1 MQTKSRRY
9 LLAFFVS
16 AAVASGAWWILHAQ
30 ATSSLPN
37 SQDEASSAA
46 KMNANAV
53 VAAAQGA
60 VLSTTTT
67 AAKPASG
74 TKLNGTW
81 VASRNSSAATAHRL
95 MASASTA
102 KAALALIDGDAS
114 VVSADKRYFL
124 AVLSEL
130 CGQQARASQPSNASV
145 PKATPAPVDSSQSVE
160 QQRARRTLEQ
170 RRVAAFCEGLPTQS
184 LEVQMRYWAQA
195 AAEGDPRARAR
206 LQWAQFETQFARD
219 PTTVGNPNTDVDQFL
234 SPRTWTAEMLAAMA
248 QGLAS
253 KDPSAIV
260 NFGSMLQQT
269 AHSNYVAL
277 ADNGESL
284 SELPMGAWNVLACA
298 YGARC
303 GPEDNSTLLSLCA
316 NEGKCNLTSLEDY
329 FRQQMWTGAEA
340 AHFDAVRAY
349 LIALV
354 ETGDVTRLT
363 IRPFDS
369 AAPTPVRR
377 FIKGP
382 GRSYPPA

>member
-1 MQTKSRRY
+1 MQPKSRLY
-9 LLAFFVS
+9 FLSLMGL
-16 AAVASGAWWILHAQ
+16 AAVAVGGWWMLYGQAASTMPPGAF
-30 ATSSLPN
+30 
-37 SQDEASSAA
+37 DASAVVRT
-46 KMNANAV
+46 NAD

-60 VLSTTTT
+60 VSSTT
-67 AAKPASG
+67 AAAVKPATG
-74 TKLNGTW
+74 TKQNVTW
-81 VASRNSSAATAHRL
+81 VASRNASAATAHRL

-124 AVLSEL
+124 AVLTEL
-130 CGQQARASQPSNASV
+130 CSQPSRASLPANASL
-145 PKATPAPVDSSQSVE
+145 PKAAPAPVESSQSVE

-170 RRVAAFCEGLPTQS
+170 RRLAAFCEGMPAQP
-184 LEVQMRYWAQA
+184 LEAQMRHWELA
-195 AAEGDPRARAR
+195 AAEGDARARAR
-206 LQWAQFETQFARD
+206 LQWAQFEKQFARD
-219 PTTVGNPNTDVDQFL
+219 PVASGNPNTDSDQFL
-234 SPRTWTAEMLAAMA
+234 APKTWTPDMLAAMA

-260 NFGSMLQQT
+260 NLGSMLQQT
-269 AHSNYVAL
+269 AHSNYVAF
-277 ADNGESL
+277 AENGESL
-284 SELPMGAWNVLACA
+284 SELPMGAWNVLACS

-303 GPEDNSTLLSLCA
+303 GPDDNTTLLSLCA

-354 ETGDVTRLT
+354 ETGDVARLM
-363 IRPFDS
+363 IRPFD
-369 AAPTPVRR
+369 AAASTPVRN

-382 GRSYPPA
+382 RRSYPPA